1 MPSNISD
8 RVEDRVLKS
17 LLSQI
22 KGDADAYQIM
32 KLEQLVLSSSFITN
46 VKQLSLTNEMKNTI
60 YIFRDFGGS
69 EQRINSKLEIDSKDI
84 ISGNISKRLKDLKQT
99 LLHQEYLLENGE
111 PRYRNNV
118 LARIQD
124 LRESIETLERKWVLV
139 VLELNSDIILNEY
152 LHYLFTRTAGN
163 LMAKSLMNPGSNT
176 MIDGI
181 IADKLHHMPVLVPSI
196 NAQKNTLK
204 IREEIDKRTSE
215 LNKLKEL
222 LLQIDQ
228 HDVIQAE
235 LDKINSS
242 QGINDII
249 KQDESEI
256 LEFKSSVW
264 AQYNNKTGEIINEQK
279 SKSLELEDSV
289 IKTIAAFLNTQG
301 GKLIIGVQDR
311 PERKVVGIEVDFQY
325 SGNSKDIESF
335 QNSLTNVIKT
345 ATNDPVIVGTYVEIS
360 IESIEGKSICVI
372 DVKQKAPKSWTYV
385 NMKNWKNKGE
395 KKECFFVRSGPSS
408 NIIDSRKS
416 ADEWKSARIE
426 MQQDEGN

>member
-22 KGDADAYQIM
+22 KGDAEAYQIM

-46 VKQLSLTNEMKNTI
+46 VKQLSLPNKMKNAI
-60 YIFRDFGGS
+60 YIFREFGGR

-84 ISGNISKRLKDLKQT
+84 ISGNSSKRLENLKQK
-99 LLHQEYLLENGE
+99 LLHEEFLLENVE

-118 LARIQD
+118 LVTIQS
-124 LRESIETLERKWVLV
+124 LRKSIETLEHEWVLV

-163 LMAKSLMNPGSNT
+163 LMATSLMNPGSNT

-196 NAQKNTLK
+196 SAQKNTLK

-249 KQDESEI
+249 KHDESEI

-264 AQYNNKTGEIINEQK
+264 AQYNNKTGEIIKEQK

-311 PERKVVGIEVDFQY
+311 PKRKVLGIEADFQW
-325 SGNSKDIESF
+325 SGQSKDIESF

-345 ATNDPVIVGTYVEIS
+345 ATNDPVIVGTYVDINIEI
-360 IESIEGKSICVI
+360 IEGKSICVI

-416 ADEWKSARIE
+416 ADEWKSARLE